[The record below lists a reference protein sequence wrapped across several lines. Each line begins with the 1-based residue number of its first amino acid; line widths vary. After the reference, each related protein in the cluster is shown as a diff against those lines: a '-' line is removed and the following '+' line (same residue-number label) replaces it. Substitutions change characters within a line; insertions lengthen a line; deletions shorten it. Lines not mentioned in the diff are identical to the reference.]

1 MATTLKQIQ
10 TQKQKLAPRQLLQ
23 AKLLQLNTVNLEQA
37 IISELEQNPVL
48 EQIEPEANEELTND
62 EETLVKDKEIDVS
75 QEDMYSDEST
85 YYFQQEKKEMPLPDR
100 HTLIED
106 VIEQLRD
113 TDLSE
118 AEKEIAEEIIWNTN
132 ERGYLDTELILI
144 ADRMDMDE
152 EELEPILHIVQ
163 RLNPIGFA
171 SRNLKECLMIQI
183 EDEPESMA
191 YRIIQSYF
199 DDFMH
204 KRYDK
209 IKTKLKCTKQ
219 ELHDVIEKIGQ
230 LNPRPGEGYL
240 DRFQIVIPD
249 LIVKEDGED
258 WIITTNDGGFP
269 ELRISKE
276 YEIAVENN
284 NYDKKAKKFIKEK
297 LDSANWFIEAVKQR
311 RVTMI
316 NVMRSIIGFQPE
328 WFGGNMDFLRPL
340 KLQNIAEQIKM
351 DISTISRSTRGKFVD
366 TPYGIFELKHFFT
379 DSIELDNGEIAGT
392 FVIKRALEKIIS
404 DENKQKP
411 FSDDILVKKLVEKG
425 YNLARRTVAKYRDQ
439 LGYPVARL
447 RKEI

>member
-152 EELEPILHIVQ
+152 EELEPILHVVQ

-366 TPYGIFELKHFFT
+366 TPYGIFELKHFFI